1 MVTAL
6 VPPNVLPTNVMKPPV
21 LGCARENCESVLPSS
36 AIATMAATMVS
47 GAAMPAVIT
56 SRPKPNMKL

>member
-1 MVTAL
+1 
-6 VPPNVLPTNVMKPPV
+6 V

-36 AIATMAATMVS
+36 AIATMAATMVR